1 MDKIVRLTEEETNR
15 IVKRLTKRIEKDN
28 SKIYDDLR
36 NTELYKILDE
46 ITEIRYVEGKYP
58 NNDLGGLRLFVN
70 NGYYDTNF
78 SINGYNIGKAV
89 DFLKY
94 LIETEYLKGQ
104 TLKEISIIERKTSI
118 DVINTIISLIL
129 ERKPIN

>member
-58 NNDLGGLRLFVN
+58 NNDSGGLRLFVN

-78 SINGYNIGKAV
+78 SINGYNIGKAF

-104 TLKEISIIERKTSI
+104 ILKEISIIKRKTSI

-129 ERKPIN
+129 EREPIN